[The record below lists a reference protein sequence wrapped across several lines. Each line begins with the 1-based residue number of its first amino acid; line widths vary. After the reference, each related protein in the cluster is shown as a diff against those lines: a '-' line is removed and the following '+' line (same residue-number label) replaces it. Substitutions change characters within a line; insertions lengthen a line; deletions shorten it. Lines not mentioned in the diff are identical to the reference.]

1 MQNCLENAKPK
12 FIVDEKGRKKAI
24 VIDIKEYKNLIE
36 MIEDLEDANDLLR
49 AEREATAFIPYE
61 KFRKNW
67 LKR

>member
-36 MIEDLEDANDLLR
+36 MIKMPM
-49 AEREATAFIPYE
+49 TC
-61 KFRKNW
+61 
-67 LKR
+67 